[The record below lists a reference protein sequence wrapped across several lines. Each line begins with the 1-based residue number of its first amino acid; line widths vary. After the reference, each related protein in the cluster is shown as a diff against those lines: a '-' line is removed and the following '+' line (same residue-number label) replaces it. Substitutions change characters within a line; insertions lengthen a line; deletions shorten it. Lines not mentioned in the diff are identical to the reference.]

1 MCIWVIPEIIIS
13 KILNYN
19 MINALMEVI
28 IMDKSSSKSSF
39 QKSVEQYLIQHRS
52 ILDVLSK
59 FQESNARVNRAIAKA
74 STQCGCIKIK
84 SEKQKYPSNVK
95 LEDIYKY
102 INSQLEGTLCENCK
116 EIVETELGSN
126 LFYTAAICNILNL
139 DFDKIIKKEE
149 ERISTLGIY
158 NLA

>member
-1 MCIWVIPEIIIS
+1 
-13 KILNYN
+13 
-19 MINALMEVI
+19 MEVI
-28 IMDKSSSKSSF
+28 TMEKNGSKSSF

-74 STQCGCIKIK
+74 STQCGCITIK
-84 SEKQKYPSNVK
+84 SEKQKFPSNVK
-95 LEDIYKY
+95 LEDIHKY
-102 INSQLEGTLCENCK
+102 INSQIEGSLCENCK
-116 EIVETELGSN
+116 EIIETELGSN
-126 LFYTAAICNILNL
+126 LFYAAAICNILNL
-139 DFDKIIKKEE
+139 DFGEIINKEE